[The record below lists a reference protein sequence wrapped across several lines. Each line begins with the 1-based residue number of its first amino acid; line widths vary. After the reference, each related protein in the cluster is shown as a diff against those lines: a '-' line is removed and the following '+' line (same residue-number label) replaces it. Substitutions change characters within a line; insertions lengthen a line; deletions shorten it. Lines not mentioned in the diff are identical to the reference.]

1 MSKIFEFIE
10 ENIYLTF
17 FFFYNYFVCQAQ
29 ERHGSAED
37 RIQRLEAQV
46 EEKNAELLRLNQRLK
61 MNEEHNTRLSSTVD
75 KLLSESNERLQ
86 VHLKERMHALEEKN
100 ALTQE
105 LDKTRKYV
113 EQLEN
118 EKVSLSFYCFL
129 RIKSFHVIIYY
140 CHANDNRTI
149 FEAFP
154 VFKLFRCNESLQIIG
169 KKFSNQFSFSCRL
182 LDVVLK

>member
-1 MSKIFEFIE
+1 MVDINLYRSLINNF
-10 ENIYLTF
+10 TF
-17 FFFYNYFVCQAQ
+17 FSQAQ

-118 EKVSLSFYCFL
+118 EKV
-129 RIKSFHVIIYY
+129 
-140 CHANDNRTI
+140 RTI
-149 FEAFP
+149 SFP
-154 VFKLFRCNESLQIIG
+154 EELETITPVYGRYEKIPILYSAIATRRKLKPLKQQQQG
-169 KKFSNQFSFSCRL
+169 KDKIRI
-182 LDVVLK
+182 DYVVHITKMLTSTI